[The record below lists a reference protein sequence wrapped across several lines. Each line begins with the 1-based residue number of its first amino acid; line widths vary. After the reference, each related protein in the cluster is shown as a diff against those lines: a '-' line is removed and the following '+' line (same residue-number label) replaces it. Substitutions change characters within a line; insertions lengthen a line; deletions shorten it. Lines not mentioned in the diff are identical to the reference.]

1 MDLSSSKIVYRTS
14 KIEGLDIF
22 YREAGP
28 KDAPVVLL
36 LHGFPSSSFMFR
48 NLIPLLADKYHLVA
62 PDFPGYGFSS
72 APCVNEF
79 EYTFDH
85 FTNVIEG
92 FTEELGLKSYAIYL
106 QDIGASVGYRLA
118 VRHPERVTAL
128 IIQNG
133 EAYLEGINRD
143 FSKPLEARN
152 ALPPSLFRM
161 AKPIWKG
168 LIATFPNRWRRT
180 GKNVPK
186 RKQNLCGSGY

>member
-1 MDLSSSKIVYRTS
+1 MQDIIPSSKIVYRTS

-62 PDFPGYGFSS
+62 PDFPGYGLS
-72 APCVNEF
+72 
-79 EYTFDH
+79 
-85 FTNVIEG
+85 
-92 FTEELGLKSYAIYL
+92 SYAIYL
-106 QDIGASVGYRLA
+106 QDIGGSVGYRLA

-143 FSKPLEARN
+143 FSKP
-152 ALPPSLFRM
+152 
-161 AKPIWKG
+161 
-168 LIATFPNRWRRT
+168 
-180 GKNVPK
+180 
-186 RKQNLCGSGY
+186 

>member
-1 MDLSSSKIVYRTS
+1 MDLLLSKIVYRTI
-14 KIEGLDIF
+14 KIEGLDMF

-48 NLIPLLADKYHLVA
+48 NLIPLLADKYHVVA

-72 APCVNEF
+72 APCVHEF

-85 FTNVIEG
+85 FTNIIEG
-92 FTEELGLKSYAIYL
+92 FTEKLGLTSYAIYL
-106 QDIGASVGYRLA
+106 QDIGGSVGYRLA

-143 FSKPLEARN
+143 FSKPLEAYWKERTEEN
-152 ALPPSLFRM
+152 
-161 AKPIWKG
+161 AKP
-168 LIATFPNRWRRT
+168 LR
-180 GKNVPK
+180 
-186 RKQNLCGSGY
+186 SGY